1 MVFGKGNE
9 EDGINEE
16 ETKEILYEYFVEKND
31 FSGKKILVIIPD
43 TTRSGPTHL
52 FFHLILDF
60 LSRKAKKIDFM
71 VALGTHPQI
80 PEEKLKNFL
89 KISGNER
96 TEIFQHQW
104 DVPDQLVEIGVI
116 KKEEIERLT
125 GGLLNEDIPV
135 KINKKIF
142 EYDEIVISGPVFP
155 HEVVGFSGGYKYFFP
170 GICGPEF
177 LHKFHWLG
185 ALITNP
191 KVNGIKKT
199 PVRDTINIA
208 ASFIDKKAHLINYV
222 VKGDSVY
229 GLFAGDIEAWEKA
242 ADLSAEINIK
252 YVDNPFKLV
261 ISIIPLMYDDIWT
274 AGKGMYKLEPVVEDG
289 GKLIIYA
296 PHITEVSYTHG
307 KYIEQ
312 VGYHTRDYFLKQW
325 DRFRDFPGAIIAH
338 STHVKG
344 IGTFIDGV
352 EKPRIDVILATGI
365 SEDVCK
371 KINLGYVNP
380 DSLNIDN
387 FKNREEE
394 GILVVE
400 KAGEVLYKLKNGKV
414 PDIDELYKREGR

>member
-1 MVFGKGNE
+1 MVIGKGDVKE
-9 EDGINEE
+9 FMDDGEI
-16 ETKEILYEYFVEKND
+16 KEILVEYFLKKND
-31 FSGKKILVIIPD
+31 LSGKKILVIIPD

-52 FFHLILDF
+52 FFHTIFDLLGK
-60 LSRKAKKIDFM
+60 KAKKVDFM
-71 VALGTHPQI
+71 IALGTHPQI
-80 PEEKLKNFL
+80 PDRKLKDFL
-89 KISGNER
+89 KIKGDEN

-104 DVPDQLVEIGVI
+104 DNPEQLEEIEVI

-125 GGLLNEDIPV
+125 GGLLKEDIPI

-191 KVNGIKKT
+191 RVNGVKKN
-199 PVRDTINIA
+199 PVRETINIA
-208 ASFIDKKAHLINYV
+208 TSFINKKTHMINYV
-222 VKGDSVY
+222 VKGEEVY
-229 GLFAGDIEAWEKA
+229 GVFVGDTS
-242 ADLSAEINIK
+242 SAINIK
-252 YVDNPFKLV
+252 YVEKPYKLV
-261 ISIIPLMYDDIWT
+261 ISIIPQMYNDIWT

-307 KYIEQ
+307 RYIEQ
-312 VGYHTRDYFLKQW
+312 IGYHTRDYFLKQW
-325 DRFRDFPGAIIAH
+325 DKFKDFPGAIIAH

-352 EKPRIDVILATGI
+352 EKPRIEVILATGI
-365 SEDVCK
+365 DEERCK

-380 DSLNIDN
+380 ESLNIDEYRG
-387 FKNREEE
+387 REDE
-394 GILVVE
+394 GILIVE
-400 KAGEVLYKLKNGKV
+400 KAGEILYKLKSGKV
-414 PDIDELYKREGR
+414 LDIDELYKREGR